1 MMITLEDIW
10 EHEGFQC
17 VLAEMRQDLIGTWE
31 RAAPG
36 DLEAQHLAKLQL
48 LALERFRSK
57 LQSATHPP
65 PTLNKHSAS

>member
-1 MMITLEDIW
+1 MMISLEDIW
-10 EHEGFQC
+10 EHEGFQGI
-17 VLAEMRQDLIGTWE
+17 LSEMREDLIGTWE

-65 PTLNKHSAS
+65 PSLNKHSAS

>member
-1 MMITLEDIW
+1 MIISLEDIW
-10 EHEGFQC
+10 EHEGFQDI
-17 VLAEMRQDLIGTWE
+17 LSEMRQDLIGAWE

-36 DLEAQHLAKLQL
+36 AIEEQHLVKLQL

-65 PTLNKHSAS
+65 PSLNKHSAS